1 MSEHQPVGISF
12 RDALGEVSRKLDQ
25 VIGAQAEFR
34 ASLAILPDIRDEVS
48 ELRKAIF
55 DPETGVR
62 PRVAS
67 VEMRLTEQIKA
78 CEQRRALEEKLDQV
92 SHDVDTSRRDARRTW
107 WINVIGWVVVLVST
121 MLAVYET
128 RK

>member
-1 MSEHQPVGISF
+1 MSESISEHQPDGISF
-12 RDALGEVSRKLDQ
+12 KDALRAVSEKLDR
-25 VIGAQAEFR
+25 VIESQAEFR
-34 ASLAILPDIRDEVS
+34 ESLAILPDIRDEVS

-78 CEQRRALEEKLDQV
+78 CEQRRALEDKLEQV
-92 SHDVDTSRRDARRTW
+92 SDAVDTSRRDARRTW
-107 WINVIGWVVVLVST
+107 
-121 MLAVYET
+121 
-128 RK
+128 